1 MIKDKETLL
10 AFPDGTQLIVM
21 GTKAG
26 KELKKTAEI
35 KEEKMEVEE
44 YQIPQR
50 YGLVNVGNTCYMNS
64 AIQLL
69 RCIPELNSQLKKYV
83 AGGMHEQPEKMIT
96 KALKLVFQAL
106 EQKDLTP

>member
-1 MIKDKETLL
+1 ML

-35 KEEKMEVEE
+35 KEEKMDVEE
-44 YQIPQR
+44 SYQIPER

-69 RCIPELNSQLKKYV
+69 RSIPELNNELKNYV
-83 AGGMHEQPEKMIT
+83 AGGMVKF
-96 KALKLVFQAL
+96 K
-106 EQKDLTP
+106 